1 MGHITALILE
11 VELISEMV
19 VYLNNLMWLSAWE
32 KFTEYILKLVL
43 LQTLMHYHG
52 FYMFTT

>member
-1 MGHITALILE
+1 MGHIRTLIVE
-11 VELISEMV
+11 VEQISEMV